1 MSMKKSKHDLLI
13 QEIGAWEIH
22 TKGVGSKILMKF
34 NWQKGQSLSKNS
46 DGIIMPLMKINRQFD
61 DQTYPIFK
69 EVKSVRDFRK
79 LQLINDIDDLLNDT
93 KSDVEM
99 QLNRNSPRLEYFY
112 FADLLIRDM
121 SELTLSA
128 EPILVEV
135 GKKL

>member
-34 NWQKGQSLSKNS
+34 NWQKGQSLSKN
-46 DGIIMPLMKINRQFD
+46 DGIIMPLMKINGQFD

-69 EVKSVRDFRK
+69 EVKSVRDFRR
-79 LQLINDIDDLLNDT
+79 LQVINDIDDLINDT

-99 QLNRNSPRLEYFY
+99 QTIGNSPRLEYFY